1 MRVYKIKEEK
11 SKLYNLAWTVLL
23 VFCWIYIIV
32 LNFCAFVCC
41 GVEWFWDFDP
51 MAAVAD
57 MPGDAAAANNTNNNK
72 NNNLETKK
80 SESEFTVQKLVDMFT
95 KLNPLAKEFFPSYY
109 HQHTDHHF
117 SIINNNFADNNKQ
130 SAIDNFNNNRRVV
143 HSYWS
148 CSFSWHCSCQKLCPF
163 CLFLSSS
170 FIIWWWVLL
179 NFCLCS
185 LDCVIFFFWVFL
197 GKNGV
202 LGCPGYFISLLVC
215 DQHEN
220 PCVILFYF
228 SCAIVD
234 LDFIE
239 FFFLSFDFYYAINY
253 VPFIGKFLG
262 SIVLRVWLIWFD
274 SCI

>member
-1 MRVYKIKEEK
+1 M
-11 SKLYNLAWTVLL
+11 
-23 VFCWIYIIV
+23 
-32 LNFCAFVCC
+32 CC

-57 MPGDAAAANNTNNNK
+57 MPGDAAAANNTNNSK

-117 SIINNNFADNNKQ
+117 SVINNNFADDNKQ

-163 CLFLSSS
+163 CLFFSSS
-170 FIIWWWVLL
+170 FIIWWWVFL

-185 LDCVIFFFWVFL
+185 LDCVIFFFL
-197 GKNGV
+197 GLFGEKWGFGV
-202 LGCPGYFISLLVC
+202 SRILHFSVGLWSTRESMCYFI
-215 DQHEN
+215 
-220 PCVILFYF
+220 LFF
-228 SCAIVD
+228 LCHCWFR
-234 LDFIE
+234 LHW
-239 FFFLSFDFYYAINY
+239 FFFF
-253 VPFIGKFLG
+253 
-262 SIVLRVWLIWFD
+262 
-274 SCI
+274 